1 MDREWR
7 NGQRRSDKL
16 RRSLA
21 SRIPKSWPQEMTT
34 LFLNRLAD
42 SVNAAFNDAP
52 PKVGIF
58 LVTMIGTPVLRT
70 LKDWVCQ
77 ATPGILSTPGEMSTC
92 QSSQLGSRSPV
103 VRPNSLC
110 ARRWGFETQRLRE
123 CFSDFSGSNRYSP
136 QAR

>member
-1 MDREWR
+1 MQETRAEMDREWR

-52 PKVGIF
+52 LKVKSYF
-58 LVTMIGTPVLRT
+58 LLPIIGTPVLRT
-70 LKDWVCQ
+70 LKTKYVN
-77 ATPGILSTPGEMSTC
+77 ATPGLC
-92 QSSQLGSRSPV
+92 QLQV
-103 VRPNSLC
+103 K
-110 ARRWGFETQRLRE
+110 
-123 CFSDFSGSNRYSP
+123 
-136 QAR
+136 